1 MLTNKHLKFR
11 LSRVLFLARASAKCS
26 APLSPMSLPGPSTH
40 QSFNKL
46 STLNVYRCA
55 GTTHCPLLCWLL
67 HALHHTVTLLL
78 SVAVVL
84 RTASLCTSH
93 VYHALTAL
101 RIPTMPPTLTS
112 NHCPHQPLSRHST
125 HICCWC
131 APSRCT
137 LESPRLHALTC

>member
-78 SVAVVL
+78 LLLCCVL
-84 RTASLCTSH
+84 RAYAPRTYTTHSLRCSYPPCRPHSHPTTALASLSH
-93 VYHALTAL
+93 GT
-101 RIPTMPPTLTS
+101 
-112 NHCPHQPLSRHST
+112 PLV
-125 HICCWC
+125 CCWC

-137 LESPRLHALTC
+137 LESPRLHVLTC